1 MFTFLVILSV
11 VTLASFDQVD
21 NAVDKLPLF
30 MRTESVRHV
39 VELFYSMPSS
49 ERKVISTAADRF
61 ARDHHKPTFYAQ
73 LMDTNLKL
81 FEAMDVAVTRFTD
94 RIAYIKES
102 ISNQFAMEMTV
113 VMECAFHEVFRKSN
127 MKPIDSLMLQWA
139 KQFLKLPVDAQ
150 KGFEGEFPCLANELR
165 GSAFGRSAGTNWAG
179 INHDKEAERN
189 TWKGS
194 AIGRSS
200 GRNWA
205 DINHDKEESNSWKGL
220 PMGRARI
227 AQTKSADTDH
237 DTAGKGDDKNGE
249 ARSGDLAPAPNFLR
263 APSKLR
269 TRRRRRSYDYWW
281 MRKDSKKNETL
292 ESTKF
297 ARQTST
303 EPTAQQRNATT
314 APADLS
320 IISYFHARAI
330 SPLFSS
336 SDVYGTN
343 STTAKCHNSPCRF
356 VHHLLFS
363 CESDLPSI
371 QLVRRQR
378 NQQHNSEMPQQH
390 LVNENGRIPHHLPF
404 PCNGTDGPSLRIGER
419 RRRSQQYENAQALPN
434 PVRVKIEV
442 FQNLEGEAGSVR
454 KVRAV

>member
-1 MFTFLVILSV
+1 
-11 VTLASFDQVD
+11 
-21 NAVDKLPLF
+21 
-30 MRTESVRHV
+30 
-39 VELFYSMPSS
+39 
-49 ERKVISTAADRF
+49 
-61 ARDHHKPTFYAQ
+61 
-73 LMDTNLKL
+73 
-81 FEAMDVAVTRFTD
+81 MDVAVTRFTD

-189 TWKGS
+189 TWKG
-194 AIGRSS
+194 
-200 GRNWA
+200 
-205 DINHDKEESNSWKGL
+205 L

-297 ARQTST
+297 
-303 EPTAQQRNATT
+303 
-314 APADLS
+314 ADLS